1 MSKVWISEADLE
13 GLGTSLA
20 SLSRKGAKTVKVI
33 LGDTETPTPHLW
45 RSRKEAS
52 RWLEALAVYPV
63 WRHGVYYDYLYEG
76 ITLRPAPQVN
86 GQGAPIEDDELAF
99 EGEPLEPPNDFLD
112 AATTFEVPTEASI
125 ADLDSKSHI
134 PVAKALAMPTVPR
147 VHPLDEGVDVY
158 ADLDI
163 DDANLEEWA
172 ARTRANA
179 EVQHDARTHS
189 LIETVKSI
197 RQRLD
202 DEFAANNPAAGIT
215 RERLRD
221 LDLDDS
227 DKEVLARDPA
237 HAPSLT
243 ELTGPFE
250 CGEVVLVGTDEMICE
265 LVEGHPGVHR
275 DMEAQFEWGAE
286 AFFGMGILGGGPIP
300 PEGVNGATIT
310 YQADADVNWRCE
322 STHGGIRCQEQK
334 GHDFSHTNRL
344 QGAIDGVPNSH
355 VLYWKTPDDD
365 SHYPAYGAAR
375 SGLAGAKLEI
385 PDELSAW
392 DPEDIEEFTESALRL
407 LSVDIECH
415 STCVVDGTRCTLVLG
430 HDGWHWNDTR
440 TWRWGAED
448 PESTIDPLERN
459 DTFSDTTFPTI
470 YNGGIKTVEEAADLG
485 VDLKPG
491 GDLYGSQ
498 FEQDDLLNYLEAVE
512 GMGIP
517 EGLTISVGDRSH
529 MYTWEGTY
537 WEHRQPCYH

>member
-1 MSKVWISEADLE
+1 
-13 GLGTSLA
+13 
-20 SLSRKGAKTVKVI
+20 
-33 LGDTETPTPHLW
+33 
-45 RSRKEAS
+45 
-52 RWLEALAVYPV
+52 
-63 WRHGVYYDYLYEG
+63 
-76 ITLRPAPQVN
+76 
-86 GQGAPIEDDELAF
+86 
-99 EGEPLEPPNDFLD
+99 
-112 AATTFEVPTEASI
+112 
-125 ADLDSKSHI
+125 
-134 PVAKALAMPTVPR
+134 
-147 VHPLDEGVDVY
+147 
-158 ADLDI
+158 
-163 DDANLEEWA
+163 
-172 ARTRANA
+172 
-179 EVQHDARTHS
+179 
-189 LIETVKSI
+189 
-197 RQRLD
+197 
-202 DEFAANNPAAGIT
+202 
-215 RERLRD
+215 
-221 LDLDDS
+221 
-227 DKEVLARDPA
+227 
-237 HAPSLT
+237 
-243 ELTGPFE
+243 
-250 CGEVVLVGTDEMICE
+250 
-265 LVEGHPGVHR
+265 
-275 DMEAQFEWGAE
+275 
-286 AFFGMGILGGGPIP
+286 
-300 PEGVNGATIT
+300 VNGATIT